1 MIYASH
7 SIGAISSGKTV
18 SYITGTT
25 DITSNIFNVTKTLIP
40 TNGKSDGKVIFMI
53 HSTHY
58 SARQSALD
66 TWGSYWNCTTY
77 ISTYICYNYCTS
89 SLSLCSEKKTTNTNN

>member
-1 MIYASH
+1 MIFVSH

-18 SYITGTT
+18 SDITSTTT
-25 DITSNIFNVTKTLIP
+25 DITSTIFNVTKTLIP

-53 HSTHY
+53 YSTPY

-66 TWGSYWNCTTY
+66 TWCSYWNCTTY
-77 ISTYICYNYCTS
+77 ICYNYCIS
-89 SLSLCSEKKTTNTNN
+89 SLYLCSEGKTTNTNN